1 MKCLESQSFPSYFW
15 KVHSTHRE
23 RERTILT
30 AKCLYITFALLATY
44 CLLDRSYTITL
55 LWFLFFF
62 YAHKKQGV
70 VEWVDMLTSFLPLIT
85 LSDPLQR
92 SLLVFCCL
100 MMTCKTQ
107 WRCHLVKF
115 FFVLSFKSTHKKIFS
130 NSQLWAILSPN
141 MIYISV
147 SYLQHLIH

>member
-30 AKCLYITFALLATY
+30 AKCLYNFRGVLVFTYLLY
-44 CLLDRSYTITL
+44 DNSIV
-55 LWFLFFF
+55 WFLLFT
-62 YAHKKQGV
+62 HTKKQGV

-107 WRCHLVKF
+107 WRYHLVKF

-130 NSQLWAILSPN
+130 NSQLWAN
-141 MIYISV
+141 TY
-147 SYLQHLIH
+147 

>member
-30 AKCLYITFALLATY
+30 AKCLYITFGEGALLATY
-44 CLLDRSYTITL
+44 CLLDSSYTITL
-55 LWFLFFF
+55 LWFLFFLRTQKTRCCRMSRH
-62 YAHKKQGV
+62 AN
-70 VEWVDMLTSFLPLIT
+70 EFLATNYFVGP
-85 LSDPLQR
+85 PQR

-130 NSQLWAILSPN
+130 NSQLWEN
-141 MIYISV
+141 TY
-147 SYLQHLIH
+147 